1 MMRVG
6 ASVRAER
13 VGDQIQRALAEVIGR
28 EVADPAVGRMTL
40 SGVDLSPDLR
50 QAKVY
55 VTPAEDSDGER
66 TIGGL
71 NRAAGFLRR
80 RLGTRLR
87 LKRLPRL
94 RFVYDPTLDDA
105 CRISEL
111 LAESRDAASQSRA
124 SVKDSPPER

>member
-1 MMRVG
+1 MRIR

-13 VGDQIQRALAEVIGR
+13 VGDQIQRELAEVIGR

-50 QAKVY
+50 QATVY

-66 TIGGL
+66 TVDGL

-87 LKRLPRL
+87 LKHLPRI

-111 LAESRDAASQSRA
+111 LAESRDAASQPRT
-124 SVKDSPPER
+124 SVKGSPPES

>member
-1 MMRVG
+1 MMRNR
-6 ASVRAER
+6 ASGRAER
-13 VGDQIQRALAEVIGR
+13 VGDQIQRELAGIIGR

-40 SGVDLSPDLR
+40 SGVALSPDLR

-55 VTPAEDSDGER
+55 VTPAEDSDGDR

-87 LKRLPRL
+87 LKHLPRL

-111 LAESRDAASQSRA
+111 LVRSRDAASQPRA
-124 SVKDSPPER
+124 SVEGSPPES

>member
-1 MMRVG
+1 MRSR
-6 ASVRAER
+6 ASLRAER
-13 VGDQIQRALAEVIGR
+13 VGDRIQRELAEIIGR

-55 VTPAEDSDGER
+55 VTPAEDSDGDR

-105 CRISEL
+105 WRISGL

-124 SVKDSPPER
+124 SVRGSPPEG

>member
-66 TIGGL
+66 TIDGL